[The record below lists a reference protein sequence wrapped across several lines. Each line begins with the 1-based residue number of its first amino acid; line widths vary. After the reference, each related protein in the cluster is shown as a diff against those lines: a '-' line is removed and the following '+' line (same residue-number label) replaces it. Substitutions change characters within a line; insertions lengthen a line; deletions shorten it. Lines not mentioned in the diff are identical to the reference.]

1 MSAVEHEIIK
11 RLHALDEPK
20 LLEVLDFVEFVA
32 QRRRVAATQSLLLQ
46 PSADEANQFKQNDQQ
61 LSFYELTKEFC
72 GCIEGGPSDLST
84 NPNYMEGFG
93 E

>member
-1 MSAVEHEIIK
+1 MSAVENEIIE
-11 RLHALDEPK
+11 RLHTLDEPK

-32 QRRRVAATQSLLLQ
+32 QRRWVTTRKNMLT
-46 PSADEANQFKQNDQQ
+46 SADESNQSNENEQQ
-61 LSFYELTKEFC
+61 LSFYELTKGFC

-84 NPNYMEGFG
+84 NPKYMEGFG

>member
-1 MSAVEHEIIK
+1 MSAVENEIIE
-11 RLHALDEPK
+11 RLHTLDEPK

-32 QRRRVAATQSLLLQ
+32 QRRWAIKKEGMLSSV
-46 PSADEANQFKQNDQQ
+46 DEADQPKGNSQQ

-84 NPNYMEGFG
+84 NLKYIEAFG
-93 E
+93 K